1 MVNDFVIEVPELNDY
16 FPQEYL
22 IQYWKENEHL
32 PKDDDPEWAPYGM
45 EGIKFTTSP
54 IFDVINKRILKK
66 EMFGWF
72 VKKISNLSMRVHIDF
87 ERDAALILPV
97 GEQDCTIRYLN
108 DSNILYEHTYSVP
121 TILNAQIP
129 HAAFNQKIGRKFI
142 QISLYFNNNN
152 WNDIIKQ
159 RIVN

>member
-1 MVNDFVIEVPELNDY
+1 MWNPN
-16 FPQEYL
+16 
-22 IQYWKENEHL
+22 
-32 PKDDDPEWAPYGM
+32 
-45 EGIKFTTSP
+45 GI
-54 IFDVINKRILKK
+54 I
-66 EMFGWF
+66 
-72 VKKISNLSMRVHIDF
+72 
-87 ERDAALILPV
+87 
-97 GEQDCTIRYLN
+97 
-108 DSNILYEHTYSVP
+108 YSVP

>member
-54 IFDVINKRILKK
+54 IFDVINKSILKK

-108 DSNILYEHTYSVP
+108 DSNY
-121 TILNAQIP
+121 
-129 HAAFNQKIGRKFI
+129 
-142 QISLYFNNNN
+142 
-152 WNDIIKQ
+152 
-159 RIVN
+159 